1 MKIVS
6 PGRLRRTQCAA
17 VVLVVTG
24 CGTQTAGG
32 DGRSAASD
40 DAPVV
45 LKDALIYYVD
55 EDPSIGIH
63 VEGKFTPDRDGT
75 TTGAATIDMAGRSTT
90 APFLY
95 PPNWD
100 TDQWPPD
107 AQQSLRSGHPMA
119 VSVDV
124 IPACDGEAHDPPL
137 ISVPYRAADGEE
149 ATLQL
154 AIAAKGARR
163 CPSVSP
169 SPIPPPT
176 STMRRD
182 SSAPTTSASYTGPVS
197 GNVEKGEAW
206 VGYNFTNPGP
216 GTVTV
221 MSKAWQGPDGA
232 RWLATS
238 PMEVPADGQSHRLR
252 VFGVDGV
259 CDEPYQ
265 TPMSL
270 GLLVVTYPDGESK
283 VIEHPEEMRDECQS
297 RNGVI
302 PP

>member
-1 MKIVS
+1 MMIVS
-6 PGRLRRTQCAA
+6 LTGLRRTLCVT
-17 VVLVVTG
+17 VVLAAAG
-24 CGTQTAGG
+24 CGTQAAGG
-32 DGRSAASD
+32 DSPSAASD
-40 DAPVV
+40 DPPAV
-45 LKDALIYYVD
+45 LKDALMYYTPD
-55 EDPSIGIH
+55 HADIGIH
-63 VEGKFTPDRDGT
+63 VEGQFTADREGT
-75 TTGAATIDMAGRSTT
+75 TEAATIDMAGRSTT
-90 APFLY
+90 AFLY
-95 PPNWD
+95 PPKWD
-100 TDQWPPD
+100 TDQWPP
-107 AQQSLRSGHPMA
+107 APQQSLRSGHAMA
-119 VSVDV
+119 VLADV
-124 IPACDGEAHDPPL
+124 RPACDGETHDPPL
-137 ISVPYRAADGEE
+137 ISVPYRTADGEE

-154 AIAAKGARR
+154 AIAAKGKSIAETAAYIDEATRQF
-163 CPSVSP
+163 CSQDVS
-169 SPIPPPT
+169 IV
-176 STMRRD
+176 
-182 SSAPTTSASYTGPVS
+182 TGPVS

-206 VGYNFTNPGP
+206 FGYNFTNPGP

-259 CDEPYQ
+259 CDEPHK

-283 VIEHPEEMRDECQS
+283 VIERPEEMREECQS

>member
-1 MKIVS
+1 MMIVS
-6 PGRLRRTQCAA
+6 STGLRRTLWVMVALAA
-17 VVLVVTG
+17 TG

-32 DGRSAASD
+32 DSRSAASD
-40 DAPVV
+40 DPPVV
-45 LKDALIYYVD
+45 LEDAFIYYIPD
-55 EDPSIGIH
+55 DPSVGIH

-90 APFLY
+90 AAFLY

-107 AQQSLRSGHPMA
+107 PHQSLRSGHPMA
-119 VSVDV
+119 VNVDV

-137 ISVPYRAADGEE
+137 ISVPYRTADGEE
-149 ATLQL
+149 ATLQV
-154 AIAAKGARR
+154 AIAAKGRSIAETAAYIDDATRQF
-163 CPSVSP
+163 CSQDVSVV
-169 SPIPPPT
+169 
-176 STMRRD
+176 
-182 SSAPTTSASYTGPVS
+182 AGPVS

-206 VGYNFTNPGP
+206 FGYNFTNPGP

-221 MSKAWQGPDGA
+221 MSQAWQGPDGA

-259 CDEPYQ
+259 CDEPHQ

-283 VIEHPEEMRDECQS
+283 VIQHPEEMREECQT
-297 RNGVI
+297 RDGVI